1 MGRRRRRRRRR
12 PQRDGVAHRPPCSSP
27 FVAGAVALA
36 VLLAGR
42 LVRPIKR
49 MQVAAAAIGG
59 GAYQERIELDRRDEL
74 GDLAQTFN
82 RMAASLQELITGLE
96 WKVAERTR
104 ELEVA
109 SQHKSDFLANMSHEL
124 RTPLNAI
131 VGFSQVLQEQLY
143 GELNESRSSTSAT
156 SSPRQPPA
164 LADQRHPRPLQ
175 GGVGACRARGRPVL
189 APRGA
194 RAWRPDGEGEGAE
207 GRRRARARA
216 RPVGG
221 RRSRATSAAS
231 ARSSSTCSRT
241 RSSSRRRAVG
251 SRCGLSAAT
260 AR

>member
-1 MGRRRRRRRRR
+1 MITLEGGSRVSRSCLRSLKALESSVPTGSATGRNFGHVRVLSAWATVPSTGWKVFFEQPESEVFAPLSGTVWRT
-12 PQRDGVAHRPPCSSP
+12 VLLLLA

-96 WKVAERTR
+96 WKVAERTAK
-104 ELEVA
+104 LEIA

-131 VGFSQVLQEQLY
+131 VGFSQVLQEQLF
-143 GELNESRSSTSAT
+143 GELNEKQERA
-156 SSPRQPPA
+156 PRPHPHVGQPPA
-164 LADQRHPRPLQ
+164 SLINDILDLSKVEAGHVELEVAPFSLREALER
-175 GGVGACRARGRPVL
+175 GVLMVRERA
-189 APRGA
+189 
-194 RAWRPDGEGEGAE
+194 
-207 GRRRARARA
+207 
-216 RPVGG
+216 
-221 RRSRATSAAS
+221 
-231 ARSSSTCSRT
+231 
-241 RSSSRRRAVG
+241 
-251 SRCGLSAAT
+251 
-260 AR
+260 